1 MIMYALDDFTEHWRD
16 QPSFLVDY
24 SGNSTFLARVEYHSE
39 QIHHSHSTVVRIRKH
54 GKGAG
59 QISLQKAPALL
70 LGFPQL
76 MFSPPLHIYNYDR
89 SSHALLVQGHSNLLG
104 GDYHVVITPA

>member
-1 MIMYALDDFTEHWRD
+1 MRALDDFTEHWRD

-54 GKGAG
+54 GEGEG
-59 QISLQKAPALL
+59 QVSLQKAPASLL
-70 LGFPQL
+70 PGFPPL
-76 MFSPPLHIYNYDR
+76 LFSPPLHAYDYDR
-89 SSHALLVQGHSNLLG
+89 TNHSLLVQGHSKLLG
-104 GDYHVVITPA
+104 GAYRVVITPA